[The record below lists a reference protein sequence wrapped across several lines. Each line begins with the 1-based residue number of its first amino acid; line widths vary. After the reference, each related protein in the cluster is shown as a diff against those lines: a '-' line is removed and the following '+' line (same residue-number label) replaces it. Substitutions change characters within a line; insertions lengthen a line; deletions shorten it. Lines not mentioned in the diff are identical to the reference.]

1 MRERFAGLLQRSG
14 ALQALLRVRSK
25 LPVSTVSILT
35 YHHVADHDP
44 SYPYDPDVADATPA
58 QFRWQMQALA
68 RHCTPIGI
76 DDLLRSVE
84 RGTPLP
90 RNAVVVTFDDGY
102 QSCHDVALPIL
113 RAVGIRATF
122 FIATEYVNERKLYW
136 WERVTL
142 LLNRATRS
150 GTVTYPRRIELS
162 PRDPA
167 TRQWVLDTIKDTPNL
182 ELDRFLGGVAD
193 ALGVTWSPEIEAE
206 YADGL
211 IMTWDQIRAL
221 ARAGMDIE
229 SHTRT
234 HRVLQTL
241 DDAALHSELA
251 GSRADLEAQLGR
263 PVRAVA
269 YPVGRRIGRGLQRI
283 RRALATAGYKLGLS
297 NASGINKIWPHS
309 VTSLVPF
316 DPFDVRRLG
325 LDRSMSDA
333 MFLAQIALPRL
344 AYYGRHAD

>member
-1 MRERFAGLLQRSG
+1 MRERFAGLMHRAG
-14 ALQALLRVRSK
+14 ALQALMRLRSH

-35 YHHVADHDP
+35 YHHVDDHDP
-44 SYPYDPDVADATPA
+44 SYPYDPDVSDATPA

-68 RHCTPIGI
+68 RHFTPIGM
-76 DDLLRSVE
+76 DDLLRFVE

-136 WERVTL
+136 WERVSLIVNQGRRRGAITYPRAL
-142 LLNRATRS
+142 ELAPRDRATRMA
-150 GTVTYPRRIELS
+150 I
-162 PRDPA
+162 
-167 TRQWVLDTIKDTPNL
+167 LDTIKDTPNL
-182 ELDRFLGGVAD
+182 DLDRFLSEVSE
-193 ALGVTWSPEIEAE
+193 ALGVPWRRDVEAE

-229 SHTRT
+229 SHTRS

-269 YPVGRRIGRGLQRI
+269 YPVGRRIGRGLKRI
-283 RRALATAGYKLGLS
+283 RRALSAAGYKLGLS
-297 NASGINKIWPHS
+297 NASGINKIVPHAIAR
-309 VTSLVPF
+309 LAPF

-333 MFLAQIALPRL
+333 MFLTQIALPTL
-344 AYYGRHAD
+344 SYYGRHDD